1 MIRAGGESHPEETN
15 NYENLGQ
22 FSTQARGDLQSRLR
36 LCTVL

>member
-22 FSTQARGDLQSRLR
+22 FSTQARVGFQSQPR